1 MIFYVWDV
9 NFRIPHFTKSFGGGE
24 LSNFIIRRLIL
35 LLPIFIGVSILSF
48 LMMHLIPGDP
58 ARIMAG
64 QDATFEEIQSI
75 RVEFGLDKSLPVQYV
90 LFMKGVIDGNLKSIK
105 TQRPVLKE
113 IFPRFLNTVELS
125 VVSIVI
131 STFLGVGF
139 GIIAAVKRNS
149 WIDNFVMGFSLFGV
163 SMPVFWLGILLI
175 IVFSLILGWLPAAG
189 KGGIEH
195 IILPS
200 VTLGMATSAII
211 ARMTRASMLQV
222 MNQDF
227 IRTADA
233 FGISPRKIVYKYT
246 LKNALIP
253 VVTVI
258 GLQFGYMLGGA
269 VLTESVFGWPGLGR
283 FIVDSIFARDYPV
296 VQVGIMLIA
305 LTFVLVNLSVDITYA
320 FLDPRIRRR

>member
-1 MIFYVWDV
+1 M
-9 NFRIPHFTKSFGGGE
+9 
-24 LSNFIIRRLIL
+24 SNFILRRLL
-35 LLPIFIGVSILSF
+35 LLIPIFIGVSILSF

-64 QDATFEEIQSI
+64 QDATYEEIQSI

-90 LFMKGVIDGNLKSIK
+90 LFMEGVLDGNLKSIK

-113 IFPRFLNTVELS
+113 IYPRFLNTIELS
-125 VVSIVI
+125 LVSILI
-131 STFLGVGF
+131 YAFLGLGF
-139 GIIAAVKRNS
+139 GIIAAVKHNS
-149 WIDNFVMGFSLFGV
+149 WLDNFVMGFSLFGV

-189 KGGIEH
+189 KGGIQH

-200 VTLGMATSAII
+200 ITLGMATSAII

-233 FGISPRKIVYKYT
+233 FGISQRKIIYKYT

-305 LTFVLVNLSVDITYA
+305 LTFVLVNLLVDITYA

>member
-1 MIFYVWDV
+1 M
-9 NFRIPHFTKSFGGGE
+9 
-24 LSNFIIRRLIL
+24 SNFILRRLL
-35 LLPIFIGVSILSF
+35 LLIPIFIGVSILSF

-64 QDATFEEIQSI
+64 QDATYQEIQSI

-90 LFMKGVIDGNLKSIK
+90 LFMKGVMDGSLKSIK

-113 IFPRFLNTVELS
+113 IYPRFLNTLELS
-125 VVSIVI
+125 LVSIVI
-131 STFLGVGF
+131 SAFLGLGF
-139 GIIAAVKRNS
+139 GIVAAVKHNS
-149 WIDNFVMGFSLFGV
+149 WLDNLVMGFSLFGI

-175 IVFSLILGWLPAAG
+175 IVFALILGWLPAAG
-189 KGGIEH
+189 KGGIQH

-200 VTLGMATSAII
+200 ITLGMATSAII

-233 FGISPRKIVYKYT
+233 FGIPQRKIIYKYT

-305 LTFVLVNLSVDITYA
+305 LTFVLVNLLVDITYA

>member
-1 MIFYVWDV
+1 
-9 NFRIPHFTKSFGGGE
+9 
-24 LSNFIIRRLIL
+24 
-35 LLPIFIGVSILSF
+35 
-48 LMMHLIPGDP
+48 MMHLIPGDP

-64 QDATFEEIQSI
+64 QDATYQEIQSI
-75 RVEFGLDKSLPVQYV
+75 REEFGLDKSLPVQYV
-90 LFMKGVIDGNLKSIK
+90 LFMKGVLDGDLKSIK

-113 IFPRFLNTVELS
+113 ILPRFMNTVELS
-125 VVSIVI
+125 LVSIII
-131 STFLGVGF
+131 SAFLGLGL
-139 GIIAAVKRNS
+139 GIIAAVKHNS
-149 WIDNFVMGFSLFGV
+149 WLDNLVMGFSLFGV

-175 IVFSLILGWLPAAG
+175 ILFSLILGWLPAAG
-189 KGGIEH
+189 KGGIQH
-195 IILPS
+195 IILPAI
-200 VTLGMATSAII
+200 TLGMATSAII

-233 FGISPRKIVYKYT
+233 FGIPRRKIIYKYT

-283 FIVDSIFARDYPV
+283 FIVDSIFSRDYPV

-305 LTFVLVNLSVDITYA
+305 LTFVLVNLLVDITYA